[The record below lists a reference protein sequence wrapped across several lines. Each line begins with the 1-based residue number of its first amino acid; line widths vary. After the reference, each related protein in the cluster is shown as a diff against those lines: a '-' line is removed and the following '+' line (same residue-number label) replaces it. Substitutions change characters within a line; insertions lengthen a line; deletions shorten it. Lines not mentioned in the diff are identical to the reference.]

1 MQNIMSWRTT
11 RDLNMSASDGGIS
24 YRGRNI
30 YRLIVVMIVA
40 VSLSI
45 PATPQA
51 GKAPSTLRQGQSQ
64 TILPDGRLL
73 LAGGYGSSQSPLGDL
88 LIVDSDGNVKPLSIK
103 MICARAGHTATVLPD
118 GHVLIFGGYGADGK
132 LVPFGELFD
141 PIGNSIAAI
150 SGFRLLPRAFHTA
163 TLLTD
168 GKLVV
173 IGGVG
178 KGGELVPDI
187 QIWDYQTGGAL
198 AYEPGPSMPRQLHTA
213 TLLPNGN
220 VQIAGGV
227 DQLGRQV
234 KTTEEYDPVRKF
246 FQITGTPR
254 STSDATNSTGTPRL
268 EESIPNDGAT
278 SVHITDTVAI
288 RFGGMMAVTSL
299 NKTNITL
306 QDSNGNPI
314 QVAVTAAE
322 AGRLV
327 FLTPSA
333 PLQFGTNYLVML
345 TNVMEGKET
354 LPTTTILFTTE
365 AGPNDSDDEEWIPAT
380 SDFNG
385 QWHSHT
391 GPSDWQKIPPLH
403 AENGVTA
410 LSGQVL
416 RLNGRPLEHVL
427 LEIDGQ
433 RSYTDR
439 TGRFLVRNLH
449 GGHHVLLIDGKAA
462 DRAGVTYGL
471 YEVGVDLVKAKTTVL
486 NYTVW
491 MTKLDMADVVTIP
504 SPTVAIDT
512 VITSP
517 RLPGLQLHLPP
528 NTVIMDRQGHPV
540 KQLTITAIPLDKP
553 PFPLPQGVQVPIY
566 FTIQPG
572 GSYID
577 VRGYSP
583 SGIKGAHLVYPNPYH
598 SAPGTEFSFWN
609 YDADSKGWYVYGHG
623 KVDGA
628 GTSVVPDPGVVL
640 YELTGAMVGDAGG
653 PYPFPPLEQD
663 CKQCDP
669 GSGGG
674 DSGGGNGGEEDG
686 AGEVDL
692 STGNYNYDPDDLI
705 LPDTTPI
712 SVRRS
717 YRSNDSVSRAFG
729 IGTTLSYDTYM
740 SGDQHPYSFQELIQ
754 PDGSRIRF
762 DSISPADPDNFRT
775 ITYSHTSGQD
785 GFYGAVLPG
794 YNSIPNNFGSPW
806 VLRKKDGTQLYFWDS
821 DSIPNYRLATPQ
833 ASTDRYGNA
842 TTFTRDP
849 ATGNLLRVTSPSG
862 HYIQFTYD
870 PSNRITQAT
879 DNVGRTTSYGYDSAG
894 RLATVK
900 DANGGT
906 TSYTYDSNNNLLT
919 VTDPRG
925 TVSISNQYDSFGRVI
940 QQTLANGGTYLYSW
954 TPTQNTSEIYQVSNP
969 SGIAATDSVGF
980 RNCSTCSVGYSPVIA
995 QVDVTDP
1002 RGYVRRIMFDSMG
1015 RKATETFALGQ
1026 PEQQA
1031 YSYSYYS
1038 DNSLQSITDPLGHR
1052 TTYTYDL
1059 NLNATEIDQL
1069 AETSNPVMTKFT
1081 YDPTFSKVTSATD
1094 PLGHTSTFTVDSNG
1108 NTVAVADP
1116 LGHGITVTYNA
1127 DGTPSTTTDD
1137 QGHSV
1142 QFGYDSGAVSSIIDP
1157 LGNQTRRFVDD
1168 GGRLVSVT
1176 DPAGDRTQY
1185 GYDNLGRL
1193 TEETDPLGNKTSFSY
1208 DPNENL
1214 TRVTDVLGHITSYT
1228 YDNMNHVTTKTD
1240 PLQRVESYTY
1250 DLGGMPSTFTDRK
1263 GQVRSYT
1270 FDGIGRP
1277 SLTAFG
1283 VQSGSGGTT
1292 AQSTISFTYDVGNR
1306 LTQANDSSFGAVTRT
1321 YDSFGHVMTE
1331 TSPQGSISYSYDGAG
1346 RRTTM
1351 QVAGQQQIIYTW
1363 DNANR
1368 LTGIGQGTGSVG
1380 FTYDN
1385 LNRRTTA
1392 TLPNGIAAAYSY
1404 DADSHLTGIDYS
1416 QGGGVIGNLTY
1427 AYDSVGRRGIVGG
1440 SLAAINL
1447 PGPVAGASYDAA
1459 NELTN
1464 WNGMAMAYDPN
1475 GSMVSDGLHAY
1486 SWDARHQLASID
1498 SGGTATY
1505 TYDPFGRRAGRT
1517 VTGVTST
1524 GFLSDGVNA
1533 VQEITSG
1540 SPSANITVGGI
1551 DVHFARTDASGTLT
1565 FLADA
1570 LGSTVG
1576 LADGSGA
1583 ISTRYTYDPFGAT
1596 SQAGSPTT
1604 NASAYTGRELDVAG
1618 LYFYRARYYKPTTGR
1633 FLSEDPLGFAGSG
1646 PNLYEYAGDS
1656 PTNFVDP
1663 SGLTIGVSGDYMS
1676 FWTAT
1681 QYLEGSPI
1689 AAGIM
1694 RQLENSPTL
1703 YMVNSSDNNLRGD
1716 EIAPGQP
1723 TKANWMPHG
1732 GLCSKNG
1739 MQSPALQL
1747 LHELIH
1753 MLQYQQFQ
1761 NQQGPPRLDPN
1772 GLYDQWEEPDNQ
1784 IVNSVARQLGEPTRD
1799 TYYYDPTG
1807 TVDSFPIPLGGGQC
1821 CKAQ

>member
-1 MQNIMSWRTT
+1 MQDIMSRRTT

-24 YRGRNI
+24 SVGPNI
-30 YRLIVVMIVA
+30 FKLIYVMIVA
-40 VSLSI
+40 VSFSI
-45 PATPQA
+45 PANSQA
-51 GKAPSTLRQGQSQ
+51 GNVPSALREGHSQ
-64 TILPDGRLL
+64 TTLPDGRLL
-73 LAGGYGSSQSPLGDL
+73 LAGGYGPSHNPVSEL
-88 LIVDSDGNVKPLSIK
+88 LMIAPDGNVRPLPIR
-103 MICARAGHTATVLPD
+103 MIYARAGHTATVLPD

-141 PIGNSIAAI
+141 PIGDSVAAI

-198 AYEPGPSMPRQLHTA
+198 AYEPGPSVPRQLHIA

-234 KTTEEYDPVRKF
+234 KITEEYDPVGKL
-246 FQITGTPR
+246 FQTTDTPR
-254 STSDATNSTGTPRL
+254 STSGTTTSTDTPRL

-278 SVHITDTVAI
+278 SVHITDAVAI

-306 QDSNGNPI
+306 QDSNGNPV
-314 QVAVTAAE
+314 QVAVVAAE

-333 PLQFGTNYLVML
+333 PLQFRRNYVVMF
-345 TNVMEGKET
+345 TNVMEGKEA
-354 LPTTTILFTTE
+354 LPTTTIRFTTE
-365 AGPNDSDDEEWIPAT
+365 AGPNDSDDEEWIPGT

-391 GPSDWQKIPPLH
+391 GPSDWQKIPPLR

-416 RLNGRPLEHVL
+416 RLNGQPLEHVL

-433 RSYTDR
+433 RSHSDR

-449 GGHHVLLIDGKAA
+449 GGHHVLLIDARAA

-471 YEVGVDLVKAKTTVL
+471 YEVGVDLAKAKTTVL
-486 NYTVW
+486 NYTIW
-491 MTKLDMADVVTIP
+491 MTKLDVVDAVNIP
-504 SPTVAIDT
+504 SPTVAADT

-598 SAPGTEFSFWN
+598 SAAGTEFSFWN

-623 KVDGA
+623 KVDAA

-653 PYPFPPLEQD
+653 PYPFPPLKQD

-669 GSGGG
+669 GGGGG
-674 DSGGGNGGEEDG
+674 DSGGGDG
-686 AGEVDL
+686 AGGGGGGGVDL
-692 STGNYNYDPDDLI
+692 LTGNYNYDTNDLA
-705 LPDTTPI
+705 LADETPI
-712 SVRRS
+712 SVPRS
-717 YRSNDSVSRAFG
+717 YRSNDNVSRAFG
-729 IGTTLSYDTYM
+729 IGTTLGYDTYM

-754 PDGSRIRF
+754 PDGSRVRF
-762 DSISPADPDNFRT
+762 DSISPAGTDDFRK
-775 ITYSHTSGQD
+775 ITYTHTSDQD
-785 GFYGAVLPG
+785 EFYGAILPG
-794 YNSIPNNFGSPW
+794 YGTVPNNFRAAW
-806 VLRKKDGTQLYFWDS
+806 VMRKKDGSQLYFPDS
-821 DSIPNYRLATPQ
+821 DTIPNYRLATPL
-833 ASTDRYGNA
+833 ASADRYGNA
-842 TTFTRDP
+842 TTFTRDSS
-849 ATGNLLRVTSPSG
+849 TGNLTRVTSPNG
-862 HYIQFTYD
+862 RYIQFTYD

-879 DNVGRTTSYGYDSAG
+879 DNVGRTISYAYDSTG
-894 RLATVK
+894 RLASVT

-919 VTDPRG
+919 ITDPKG
-925 TVSISNQYDSFGRVI
+925 TVSVSNQYDSSGRVI

-954 TPTQNTSEIYQVSNP
+954 TPTQNTSEIYQVTNP
-969 SGIAATDSVGF
+969 TGVAAVDVAGF
-980 RNCSTCSVGYSPVIA
+980 RNCTTCSVGYSPVIA

-1002 RGYVRRIMFDSMG
+1002 RGYVRRIMFDSLG

-1026 PEQQA
+1026 PEQQV

-1038 DNSLQSITDPLGHR
+1038 DNSLQSVTDPLGHK

-1069 AETSNPVMTKFT
+1069 AETSNPVTTKFT
-1081 YDPTFSKVTSATD
+1081 YDPTFSKITSATD
-1094 PLGHTSTFTVDSNG
+1094 PLGHSTTFTVDSNG

-1116 LGHGITVTYNA
+1116 LGHGITMTYNA
-1127 DGTPSTTTDD
+1127 DGTLSTTTDV
-1137 QGHSV
+1137 QGNTV
-1142 QFGYDSGAVSSIIDP
+1142 QFGYDSGAVSSIIDA
-1157 LGNQTRRFVDD
+1157 LGNQTRRFVDA

-1176 DPAGDRTQY
+1176 NSAGHRIQY
-1185 GYDNLGRL
+1185 GYDNLGHL
-1193 TEETDPLGNKTSFSY
+1193 TGETDPLGNKTSFGY
-1208 DPNENL
+1208 DPNGNL
-1214 TRVTDVLGHITSYT
+1214 TSVTDALGHITSYT

-1240 PLQRVESYTY
+1240 PLQRLESYTY
-1250 DLGGMPSTFTDRK
+1250 DLGGMPSTSTDRK

-1277 SLTAFG
+1277 SVTAFG

-1292 AQSTISFTYDVGNR
+1292 AESTISFTYDVGNR
-1306 LTQANDSSFGAVTRT
+1306 LTQATDSSFGAVTRN
-1321 YDSFGHVMTE
+1321 YDSLGRVMTE
-1331 TSPQGSISYSYDGAG
+1331 TTPQGSISYTYDNAG

-1351 QVAGQQQIIYTW
+1351 QVAGQQQVIYTW

-1368 LTGIGQGTGSVG
+1368 LTGMGQGTNSVG
-1380 FTYDN
+1380 FSYDN

-1392 TLPNGIAAAYSY
+1392 TLPNGIIATYSY
-1404 DADSHLTGIDYS
+1404 DADSHLTGIDYTA
-1416 QGGGVIGNLTY
+1416 GGSVIGNLTY
-1427 AYDSVGRRGIVGG
+1427 AYDSVGRRSIVGG

-1447 PGPVAGASYDAA
+1447 PAPVAGASYDAA

-1464 WNGMAMAYDPN
+1464 WNGVAMIYDPN
-1475 GSMVSDGLHAY
+1475 GSVVTDGVHSY

-1498 SGGTATY
+1498 SGGTATF
-1505 TYDPFGRRAGRT
+1505 TYDPFGRRTGKSI
-1517 VTGVTST
+1517 TGVAST
-1524 GFLSDGVNA
+1524 GFLFDGVNS
-1533 VQEITSG
+1533 VQEIASG
-1540 SPSANITVGGI
+1540 SPSANLMVGNT
-1551 DVHFARTDASGTLT
+1551 DENFLRTASSGSSA

-1570 LGSTVG
+1570 LGSTIG
-1576 LADGSGA
+1576 LADASGA
-1583 ISTRYTYDPFGAT
+1583 VQTRYTYDPFGAT
-1596 SQAGSPTT
+1596 SQSGASTT
-1604 NASAYTGRELDVAG
+1604 NTVGFTGRELDVAG
-1618 LYFYRARYYKPTTGR
+1618 LYFYRARYYESQIGR
-1633 FLSEDPLGFAGSG
+1633 FISEDPIGLQGGI
-1646 PNLYEYAGDS
+1646 NVYAYA
-1656 PTNFVDP
+1656 
-1663 SGLTIGVSGDYMS
+1663 L
-1676 FWTAT
+1676 
-1681 QYLEGSPI
+1681 
-1689 AAGIM
+1689 
-1694 RQLENSPTL
+1694 NSP
-1703 YMVNSSDNNLRGD
+1703 VNR
-1716 EIAPGQP
+1716 
-1723 TKANWMPHG
+1723 T
-1732 GLCSKNG
+1732 
-1739 MQSPALQL
+1739 
-1747 LHELIH
+1747 
-1753 MLQYQQFQ
+1753 
-1761 NQQGPPRLDPN
+1761 DPN
-1772 GLYDQWEEPDNQ
+1772 GLASCWYSITVGWLTCQPDNPSNPV
-1784 IVNSVARQLGEPTRD
+1784 VNIPVASGNNGYGMNCKNNSGCESIADQG
-1799 TYYYDPTG
+1799 
-1807 TVDSFPIPLGGGQC
+1807 PIPEGWWQWTDDYTSKPNGRVLTPMDGTETYGRTLFRTHSCKNAFGPSKAAPYCSGGCVTGSSQDMQTLNGLLD
-1821 CKAQ
+1821 AEPGSILLVTQ